1 MLLIRRAMTAAGLLA
16 AAGATTASAQAS
28 FYLPLDDP
36 RLPLLEHLIA
46 RGDVEDP
53 TPMVRPFRLADAV
66 RVLAAADT
74 APSGRTGR
82 LIRELRQAFTEDT
95 AEARWEVRVRAGGDA
110 YTQKRKDLLHRGGE
124 GTANPYADLALRAG
138 FGPVVLA
145 TRPALEPRVIGDP
158 DWPNQ
163 AQDHLTG
170 RLAEGYLSL
179 QFKYGNVTYGQLERN
194 WGPVGYW
201 AIPISNYSYQRQ
213 GLALTLGTRDLRLD
227 AIASDLQSETDSLG
241 QPINRYLIVHRLDAR
256 LSRRFRVALWESI
269 IIAGQGRILETP
281 FANPVSP
288 TVIANTFGIQDLKS
302 NVIIGADIHLRLGA
316 RTTLQA
322 QLALDDFLF
331 NTRDQGRD
339 RWALTFAAYGAAGP
353 TIGWRALYTQA
364 SSLAFRT
371 FIPEE
376 NFVDAGVGTGR
387 NFSDMDLLSVSA
399 TVPALGGVLLTPDLT
414 VQRQGEGRINDPYP
428 VQGPGGVLDYP
439 AWFVGTV
446 ERTYRVGVGVS
457 GRIWRFDITGSGGYH
472 HVQNDGNQ
480 EGVSA
485 DRLVG
490 SIRVVVTWDRRG
502 WFN

>member
-1 MLLIRRAMTAAGLLA
+1 MLPTRHALVAASLILTGAAGPAL
-16 AAGATTASAQAS
+16 AQAS
-28 FYLPLDDP
+28 LYLPLDDA

-46 RGDVEDP
+46 RGDVADP

-74 APSGRTGR
+74 APETSSGR
-82 LIRELRQAFTEDT
+82 LIRELRTGFTEDT
-95 AEARWEVRVRAGGDA
+95 ARARWQVHARVGADA
-110 YTQKRKDLLHRGGE
+110 YTQKRKDLLHQGGE
-124 GTANPYADLALRAG
+124 GTANPYADVALRAV
-138 FGPVVLA
+138 FGPAVLA
-145 TRPALEPRVIGDP
+145 TRAALEPRLIGDP

-163 AQDHLTG
+163 AQDNLTG
-170 RLAEGYLSL
+170 RLPEGYLSL

-213 GLALTLGTRDLRLD
+213 GLALTLGTEDLRLD
-227 AIASDLQSETDSLG
+227 AIASDLQSESDSLG
-241 QPINRYLIVHRLDAR
+241 QTINRYLIVHRLDAR
-256 LSRRFRVALWESI
+256 LSRGLRLALWESI
-269 IIAGQGRILETP
+269 IIAGPGRILETP

-302 NVIIGADIHLRLGA
+302 NVIIGADVHLRLNR

-339 RWALTFAAYGAAGP
+339 RWALTVTGSGSVGRAL
-353 TIGWRALYTQA
+353 GWRALYTQA

-371 FIPEE
+371 SIPEE
-376 NFVDAGVGTGR
+376 NFVDAGIGIGR

-399 TVPALGGVLLTPDLT
+399 TIPSRWGVLFTPDVT
-414 VQRQGEGRINDPYP
+414 IQRQGEGRITDPYP
-428 VQGPGGVLDYP
+428 TKNGNGVLVYP

-446 ERTYRVGVGVS
+446 ERTYRLGLGVS
-457 GRIWRFDITGSGGYH
+457 GRFFGLDVTGSGGFH
-472 HVQNDGNQ
+472 HVVNDANRP
-480 EGVSA
+480 GVST
-485 DRLVG
+485 DRFVG
-490 SIRVVVTWDRRG
+490 TVRVIASWQRSGRLE
-502 WFN
+502 

>member
-1 MLLIRRAMTAAGLLA
+1 MFLTRRALVAASLLLLS
-16 AAGATTASAQAS
+16 GAVSASAQAS
-28 FYLPLDDP
+28 WYLPLDDA

-46 RGDVEDP
+46 RGDVDDP

-66 RVLAAADT
+66 RVLAAADS
-74 APSGRTGR
+74 APGTPRGK
-82 LIRELRQAFTEDT
+82 LIRELRDAFTEDT
-95 AEARWEVRVRAGGDA
+95 AEARWQVQVRVGGDA
-110 YTQKRKDLLHRGGE
+110 YTQKRKDALHLGGE

-138 FGPVVLA
+138 FGPVVLV
-145 TRPALEPRVIGDP
+145 TRPALEPRLIGDP

-170 RLAEGYLSL
+170 RLTEGYLSL
-179 QFKYGNVTYGQLERN
+179 QFKYGNLTYGQLERN

-227 AIASDLQSETDSLG
+227 AIASDLQSEKDSLG
-241 QPINRYLIVHRLDAR
+241 QPVNRYLIVHRLDAR
-256 LSRRFRVALWESI
+256 LSRRLRLALWESI

-281 FANPVSP
+281 FANPISP

-302 NVIIGADIHLRLGA
+302 NVIIGADVHLRVGH
-316 RTTLQA
+316 RTTIQA

-339 RWALTFAAYGAAGP
+339 RWALTLAAYGPVGR
-353 TIGWRALYTQA
+353 TLGWRALYAQA

-387 NFSDMDLLSVSA
+387 NFSDMDLVSVSA
-399 TVPALGGVLLTPDLT
+399 TIPTAAGLLLTPDLT
-414 VQRQGEGRINDPYP
+414 VQRQGEGRIMDPYP
-428 VQGPGGVLDYP
+428 LRGPDGVLVYP

-446 ERTYRVGVGVS
+446 ERTYRVGLGVS
-457 GRIWRFDITGSGGYH
+457 GRVLGLDVTGSGGFH
-472 HVQNDGNQ
+472 HVVNDQNQ
-480 EGVSA
+480 AGVTA
-485 DRLVG
+485 DRFVGTIRLVA
-490 SIRVVVTWDRRG
+490 SWQRG
-502 WFN
+502 GRLR

>member
-1 MLLIRRAMTAAGLLA
+1 MLLIRRAIAAAGLLA
-16 AAGATTASAQAS
+16 AAGVTAASAQAS

-53 TPMVRPFRLADAV
+53 SPMGRPFRLADAV
-66 RVLAAADT
+66 RVLTAADT
-74 APSGRTGR
+74 APAGRSGR

-95 AEARWEVRVRAGGDA
+95 AEARWEVQVRAGGDA

-124 GTANPYADLALRAG
+124 GTANPYADFALRAG

-256 LSRRFRVALWESI
+256 LSRRFRLALWESI

-302 NVIIGADIHLRLGA
+302 NVIIGADLHLRLGA

-339 RWALTFAAYGAAGP
+339 RWALTVAAYGAAGP
-353 TIGWRALYTQA
+353 TVGWRALYTQA

-371 FIPEE
+371 VIPEE

-399 TVPALGGVLLTPDLT
+399 TVPTFGGLLLTPDLT

-446 ERTYRVGVGVS
+446 ERTYRVGLGVS

-472 HVQNDGNQ
+472 HVRNDGNQ
-480 EGVSA
+480 QGASA

-502 WFN
+502 RFN